1 MADAYDICVKA
12 NRIGFALGDVL
23 KDDDLRIEYASGIAK
38 LSDRGDMQNLTDL
51 MLEIFDSSNADVID
65 VIKYL
70 RDNKNSL
77 EYRTNVG
84 YSLAAGV
91 RGPIKRPWR

>member
-23 KDDDLRIEYASGIAK
+23 KDDDLRIEYFSCIVK
-38 LSDRGDMQNLTDL
+38 LSDRGDMQNLTGL
-51 MLEIFDSSNADVID
+51 MLDIFNSSNVDVIY
-65 VIKYL
+65 VINYL
-70 RDNKNSL
+70 RDDNNSL
-77 EYRTNVG
+77 EYRKNVG

-91 RGPIKRPWR
+91 RGPIKRM

>member
-12 NRIGFALGDVL
+12 NRLGFALGNIL
-23 KDDDLRIEYASGIAK
+23 EGDLRVEYASGIAN
-38 LSDRGDMQNLTDL
+38 LSDRGDMQTLADL
-51 MLEIFDSSNADVID
+51 MSEIFDSSNADVID
-65 VIKYL
+65 VINYL
-70 RDNKNSL
+70 RNRNNSL

-91 RGPIKRPWR
+91 RGPIKRPW